1 MEFLS
6 VGLILTATSNATP
19 RSWESTQ
26 PEPRKYVCIILY
38 KGVYAM
44 KLASALYINR
54 TQLAE
59 ELGVSVATI
68 RNWSSKKDFP
78 TPVISEECS
87 SNKTRDHKK
96 ITQKPTTMQ
105 RPANEMK
112 IHLKKSLTSL

>member
-1 MEFLS
+1 MQFLS
-6 VGLILTATSNATP
+6 VGRILTATSNATP

-26 PEPRKYVCIILY
+26 PEPRKHVCIILY

-78 TPVISEECS
+78 KPVRNSGKVPIYKTSEINS
-87 SNKTRDHKK
+87 WLTLD
-96 ITQKPTTMQ
+96 
-105 RPANEMK
+105 
-112 IHLKKSLTSL
+112 LKR